1 MKSCINT
8 KTASL
13 FLFFIFFQQVSAIEE
28 GGAVTI
34 RLVGA
39 GRAAIDVVDGP
50 YSNPAS
56 NAAMRRCFFSPS
68 VSSYKEKSDL
78 QQDLQ
83 VQQFQVNL
91 IDATDDNWLPAAI
104 KYSKKTSSLEKEVSG
119 QSQMELSLAS
129 RLAEKM
135 YFGIGGYLQKTD
147 IYESA
152 NYSQT
157 NLRLGGI
164 YAISDNWGVGFV
176 AENILTDTSKAP
188 EQLRQSPLYALGS
201 AMVFESIF
209 RLRMDIENSNAA
221 NTYRVGLEHYL
232 NSFLNLRMGAAASPE
247 LSKEEWGAGF
257 GFHGPKFGVHYGY
270 LSSKTPSQLV
280 ARHSVDLV
288 IPF

>member
-1 MKSCINT
+1 MKRYLKII
-8 KTASL
+8 SL
-13 FLFFIFFQQVSAIEE
+13 FLFVFTMFFSVAQAMEN
-28 GGAVTI
+28 GGAVTSS
-34 RLVGA
+34 LAGA
-39 GRAAIDVVDGP
+39 GRASVDVVDGP
-50 YSNPAS
+50 SSNPAS
-56 NAAMRRCFFSPS
+56 IAAMRGFFFSSS
-68 VSSYKEKSDL
+68 VSSYKEKVG
-78 QQDLQ
+78 QQEDLQ
-83 VQQFQVNL
+83 VQEFQVNL
-91 IDATDDNWLPAAI
+91 IDATDDNWLPAAV

-119 QSQMELSLAS
+119 QSQVELSLAN
-129 RLAEKM
+129 RIAEKM

-147 IYESA
+147 IYETA

-188 EQLRQSPLYALGS
+188 ERMRQLPLYALGS

-209 RLRMDIENSNAA
+209 RLRMDIENSNSA

-232 NSFLNLRMGAAASPE
+232 NSFLNLRMGVATSPE
-247 LSKEEWGAGF
+247 LSKDEWGAGF

-270 LSSKTPSQLV
+270 LSSKTPSQSV

>member
-13 FLFFIFFQQVSAIEE
+13 FLFFIFFQQVSAIEN
-28 GGAVTI
+28 GGAVTSS
-34 RLVGA
+34 LAGA
-39 GRAAIDVVDGP
+39 GRASIDVVDGP
-50 YSNPAS
+50 SSNPAS
-56 NAAMRRCFFSPS
+56 TAAMRGFFFSSS

-176 AENILTDTSKAP
+176 AENILTDTSKVP
-188 EQLRQSPLYALGS
+188 EQMRQSPLYALGS

-280 ARHSVDLV
+280 TRHSVDLV

>member
-1 MKSCINT
+1 M
-8 KTASL
+8 
-13 FLFFIFFQQVSAIEE
+13 FFSVAQAMEN
-28 GGAVTI
+28 GGAVTSS
-34 RLVGA
+34 LAGA
-39 GRAAIDVVDGP
+39 GRASVDVVDGP
-50 YSNPAS
+50 SSNPAS
-56 NAAMRRCFFSPS
+56 IAAMRGFFFSSS
-68 VSSYKEKSDL
+68 VSSYKEKVG
-78 QQDLQ
+78 QQEDLQ
-83 VQQFQVNL
+83 VQEFQVNL
-91 IDATDDNWLPAAI
+91 IDATDDNWLPAAV

-119 QSQMELSLAS
+119 QSQVELSLAN
-129 RLAEKM
+129 RIAEKM

-147 IYESA
+147 IYETA

-188 EQLRQSPLYALGS
+188 ERMRQLPLYALGS

-209 RLRMDIENSNAA
+209 RLRMDIENSNSA

-232 NSFLNLRMGAAASPE
+232 NSFLNLRMGAATSPE
-247 LSKEEWGAGF
+247 LSKDEWGAGF

-270 LSSKTPSQLV
+270 LSSKTPSQSV